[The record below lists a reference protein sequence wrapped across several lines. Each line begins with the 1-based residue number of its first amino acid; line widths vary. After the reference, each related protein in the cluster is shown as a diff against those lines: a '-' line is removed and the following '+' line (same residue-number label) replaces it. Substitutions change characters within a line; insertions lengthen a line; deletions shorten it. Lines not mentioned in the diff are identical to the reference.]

1 MGNAETREISD
12 LNAIASLPQQIA
24 VILIFTSILAKQLRI
39 RKKDMAFANIQN
51 VLLSMN
57 KLGNP
62 KIAFSLSSN

>member
-51 VLLSMN
+51 V
-57 KLGNP
+57 
-62 KIAFSLSSN
+62 

>member
-39 RKKDMAFANIQN
+39 RKKDMVFANIQN